1 MKLNVPKRCL
11 CSKWSGMQGYKYLGE
26 GGGGLIIKLITTR
39 TSYTIKYCDVLKSK
53 LWSAVLIIHKINVKV
68 KLHEQNQLLYKLAIV
83 NEALLYKKT
92 SELFVN

>member
-39 TSYTIKYCDVLKSK
+39 TSYTIKYCDVLKF
-53 LWSAVLIIHKINVKV
+53 
-68 KLHEQNQLLYKLAIV
+68 
-83 NEALLYKKT
+83 EALFSSAYN
-92 SELFVN
+92 SQN

>member
-1 MKLNVPKRCL
+1 MSPK
-11 CSKWSGMQGYKYLGE
+11 GVFVVNGQGCKVINIWGR
-26 GGGGLIIKLITTR
+26 GGGLIIKLITTR

-83 NEALLYKKT
+83 NEALLYKKQ
-92 SELFVN
+92 VNFL